1 MYYSINIEVEVE
13 GDVAIGEKRNE
24 SLRMAADKRDALVNS
39 ISGWPLVVTRFHRR
53 RNGNIQSVPRKTTH
67 KGVLST
73 TSETTLRRR
82 ILGALRPEKMRDD
95 ICLSA
100 IWSPSLSD

>member
-24 SLRMAADKRDALVNS
+24 SLRMAEDKRDALVNS

-53 RNGNIQSVPRKTTH
+53 RNGNIQSVRK
-67 KGVLST
+67 
-73 TSETTLRRR
+73 EDN
-82 ILGALRPEKMRDD
+82 P
-95 ICLSA
+95 
-100 IWSPSLSD
+100 